1 MEGEFTPAPVWK
13 TGLITSALTPQSRI
27 IQFAVVDD
35 NAIFEGDII
44 LGTAAEVEGSL
55 LVVSEAITQGGIAA
69 GVVVPVERRW
79 PGGTI
84 PYEMPVDLGSRVSD
98 AMTHWE
104 THTCI
109 RFVPRTTEP
118 DYVVFRQV
126 PANCSARVGK
136 KAGGGPQDINLGPE
150 CSVGNVIHEI
160 GHAVGLWHEQSRED
174 RDLWVEIVWS
184 NIDPFYTH
192 NFDQH
197 ITDGD
202 DVGAYDYA
210 SVMHYPRDAF
220 SIDGS
225 DTIIP
230 RTTLP
235 TGVTLGQRNGLSEN
249 DKGTVKAM
257 YTGICPPELLSDA
270 PEAAQFTP

>member
-1 MEGEFTPAPVWK
+1 MEGEFTPAPEWK

-35 NAIFEGDII
+35 QAIFEGDII
-44 LGTAAEVEGSL
+44 LGTVDEVEGSL
-55 LVVSEAITQGGIAA
+55 LVVSEAVTQGGIES
-69 GVVVPVERRW
+69 GVVVPAERRW

-84 PYEMPVDLGSRVSD
+84 PYEMPVDLGQRVPD
-98 AMTHWE
+98 AIAHWE
-104 THTCI
+104 AHTCI
-109 RFVPRTTEP
+109 RFVSRTTEP
-118 DYVVFRQV
+118 DYVVFRQAT
-126 PANCSARVGK
+126 ANCSARVGK

-220 SIDGS
+220 SINGS

-235 TGVTLGQRNGLSEN
+235 PGVTMGQRDGLSEN
-249 DKGTVKAM
+249 DKKTVKAM
-257 YTGICPPELLSDA
+257 YTSICPPALLADTPDA
-270 PEAAQFTP
+270 TLVTP